1 VRLVA
6 VGCSWGGL
14 AALTTLLGA
23 LPSDLD
29 AAVVVVQHRG
39 PDESQ
44 LGQLLH
50 ERSALPVREVDDK
63 DEILPRQ
70 VFLGPPGY
78 HLLIEPGT
86 FALSTDAPV
95 HHARPSLDVLFES
108 AADAYGRDCI
118 GVVLTGASADG
129 AAGLARIAA
138 AGGAALVQDPGTSE
152 RHEMPAAALAAAARA
167 ISLPLDG
174 IAPAIADLCAS
185 GATAFDRAAHH
196 GATRLRA

>member
-1 VRLVA
+1 MRLVA

-29 AAVVVVQHRG
+29 AAVAVVQHRG
-39 PDESQ
+39 PEDSK
-44 LGQLLH
+44 LGELLH
-50 ERSALPVREVDDK
+50 GRSVLPVDEVDDK
-63 DEILPRQ
+63 DAIVAGR

-78 HLLIEPGT
+78 HLLVERGT

-95 HHARPSLDVLFES
+95 NFARPSLDVLFET

-138 AGGAALVQDPGTSE
+138 AGGAALVQDPETSE
-152 RHEMPAAALAAAARA
+152 RHEMPAAALAAAPGA
-167 ISLPLDG
+167 ICLPLG
-174 IAPAIADLCAS
+174 RIAPAIADICAAGGATSHS
-185 GATAFDRAAHH
+185 GATV
-196 GATRLRA
+196 GGGG